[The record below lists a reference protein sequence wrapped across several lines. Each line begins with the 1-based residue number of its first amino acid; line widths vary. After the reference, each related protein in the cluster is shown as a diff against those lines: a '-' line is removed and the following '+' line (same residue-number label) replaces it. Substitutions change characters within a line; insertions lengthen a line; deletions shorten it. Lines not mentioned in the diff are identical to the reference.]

1 MTTYKDGHHS
11 YGQPV
16 GILMLDTLFPR
27 IPGEIGHAATFPFPV
42 IHKVVH
48 GASPKRV
55 VLEGDPSLVEPFVTA
70 ARELE
75 EMGVRAITTSCG
87 FLALFHRQIA
97 ETIRVPFIASS
108 LMQVPLVSRMVG
120 GKPVG
125 ILTARRS
132 ALTERHF
139 AGVGW
144 SSKDFP
150 VVVQGMDEAPLFSRA
165 RQENRLTIDF
175 DQMRQEVVEA
185 ACQMVEE
192 HPDIAAVVLECTNL
206 PPYSADIQQAL
217 DRPVFSI
224 VTLAKMVYAALELPL
239 LGAHMNEMR
248 SAAIFTGIG
257 GGQSGS

>member
-1 MTTYKDGHHS
+1 VTTYKDGHHS

-108 LMQVPLVSRMVG
+108 LMQVPLVSRSGGGRNRSGFSLHAGRHSPSGTLPGSVG
-120 GKPVG
+120 PAR
-125 ILTARRS
+125 TSRWWSRAWTRHRSSPEPARR
-132 ALTERHF
+132 
-139 AGVGW
+139 
-144 SSKDFP
+144 
-150 VVVQGMDEAPLFSRA
+150 
-165 RQENRLTIDF
+165 
-175 DQMRQEVVEA
+175 
-185 ACQMVEE
+185 
-192 HPDIAAVVLECTNL
+192 IA
-206 PPYSADIQQAL
+206 
-217 DRPVFSI
+217 
-224 VTLAKMVYAALELPL
+224 
-239 LGAHMNEMR
+239 
-248 SAAIFTGIG
+248 
-257 GGQSGS
+257 